1 MTQAAM
7 STSEYL
13 NIVNPAEPCSTMPQ
27 SLAMEYKFPLDPF
40 QQHAIAAIS
49 RDENVLVTA
58 KTGSGKTLVG
68 EYQIAHSLAK
78 GKRVFY
84 TTPIKSLSNQKFH
97 DLKSMFPSVG
107 IMTGDLKFRPDADVV
122 IMTTEILRNLLFKAG
137 TATKEL
143 GITAN
148 LSLEGLDAVVF
159 DECHYINDRD
169 RGAVWEETM
178 ILLPPS
184 VNLVLLSATI
194 ESPEIFAAWL
204 GELKKKPIHLIST
217 QYRIVPLQ
225 HGLYCGEQLVTLMDN
240 KERFDAR
247 AYKEWLAH
255 LAQQSKANDQHKAQV
270 AQRRAGGY
278 EDAPVAR
285 GAAGQKAF
293 KHQMNELVGRLDGK
307 GLLPALFFVFSRKN
321 CERYAANMEH
331 TLLDSSDTAAVK
343 HILDF
348 HLHRYGDALMRLP
361 QYHTLR
367 ALLERGIAFHHS
379 GLIPV
384 LKEIV
389 EILFGKG
396 FVKLLFATETFAVG
410 INMPTKT
417 VVFTGYR
424 KYDDATGGQRML
436 NTDEYIQMA
445 GRAGRRGKDDKGLV
459 LYLPDREPEI
469 LGDVQRMMTGARA
482 TFQSRMTFHYDFLL
496 KTMQAKNLDW
506 LKIMHQSYWY
516 KRHEIVVAGI
526 QKELAAEEAKLAAMT
541 ITPQECAAMEEYD
554 TLVVTM
560 KNAVN
565 AAKKDAQRARSAWE
579 NSHMGPRWNTLI
591 KGGWSAYCISKREV
605 ATLKKELEA
614 AENPSRG
621 VWPSIDALAA
631 MGFVTR
637 TLEQSTDELTLTPLG
652 VMATEV
658 NEGHPILMSK
668 AYEKGL
674 LRGLGAEGIVAA
686 LVAFAQEG
694 DAEMPALNTLNVPAD
709 MRNALWDLHEVGEE
723 CQRLE
728 AGVGAPRAPRDSYW
742 DLNTTW
748 VEPMWRWI
756 NEEATVQELCG
767 DYGFYEGNFMRLL
780 SKAANL
786 LEEWRSLATLAL
798 DTEML
803 EKMRGLETKIMRD
816 VAVCD
821 SLYLRI

>member
-1 MTQAAM
+1 MAH
-7 STSEYL
+7 SPFL

-27 SLAMEYKFPLDPF
+27 SLAIEYKFPLDPF

-49 RDENVLVTA
+49 RHENVLVTA
-58 KTGSGKTLVG
+58 KTGSGKTLIG

-97 DLKSMFPSVG
+97 DLKNMFPSVG

-122 IMTTEILRNLLFKAG
+122 IMTTEILRNLLFKVD
-137 TATKEL
+137 TATREL

-148 LSLEGLDAVVF
+148 LSLDGLDAVVF

-178 ILLPPS
+178 ILLPPA

-194 ESPEIFAAWL
+194 ESPEIFASWL

-240 KERFDAR
+240 KERFDAG
-247 AYKEWLAH
+247 AYKAWLQH
-255 LAQQSKANDQHKAQV
+255 LTQQSKAKDEHKAQV

-278 EDAPVAR
+278 EDGPVAR

-293 KHQMNELVGRLDGK
+293 KFQMNELVGRLDEK

-331 TLLDSSDTAAVK
+331 TLLDSSDTASVK

-348 HLHRYGDALMRLP
+348 HLHRYGDSLMRLP

-459 LYLPDREPEI
+459 LYLPDREPEGVSDI
-469 LGDVQRMMTGARA
+469 QRMMTGARA

-496 KTMQAKNLDW
+496 KTAQAKNLDW
-506 LKIMHQSYWY
+506 LKIMRQSYWY
-516 KRHEIVVAGI
+516 KRNEMIVAGI
-526 QKELAAEEAKLAAMT
+526 KKELEAEEAKLAAMT
-541 ITPQECAAMEEYD
+541 ITVKEIAAMEEYD
-554 TLVVTM
+554 TLVATFKM
-560 KNAVN
+560 AVN
-565 AAKKDAQRARSAWE
+565 AAKKDAQRARTVWE
-579 NSHMGPRWNTLI
+579 NSHMGPRWHTLI
-591 KGGWSAYCISKREV
+591 KTGWSAYCASKREV

-621 VWPSIDALAA
+621 IWPSIDALAT
-631 MGFVTR
+631 MGFVVPP
-637 TLEQSTDELTLTPLG
+637 LERSTDEIALTPLG

-658 NEGHPILMSK
+658 NEGHAILMTK
-668 AYEKGL
+668 AYDKGL
-674 LRGLGAEGIVAA
+674 LRGLSAEGIITL

-694 DAEMPALNTLNVPAD
+694 DAEMPAAQTLSVPAEIRTAMWGIHGIAD
-709 MRNALWDLHEVGEE
+709 E

-728 AGVGAPRAPRDSYW
+728 EAVGAPRAPRDSYW
-742 DLNTTW
+742 TLNTTW
-748 VEPMWRWI
+748 IEPMWRWI
-756 NEEATVQELCG
+756 NEEATVQELCA

-780 SKAANL
+780 SKAVNL
-786 LEEWRSLATLAL
+786 LEEWRALATLAL

-816 VAVCD
+816 MAVCD

>member
-1 MTQAAM
+1 MQM
-7 STSEYL
+7 SSFL
-13 NIVNPAEPCSTMPQ
+13 NIVNPAEPCGTMPQ
-27 SLAMEYKFPLDPF
+27 TLAIEYKFPMDPF
-40 QQHAIAAIS
+40 QQHAVAAIS
-49 RDENVLVTA
+49 RHENVLVTA

-68 EYQIAHSLAK
+68 EYQIAESLAK

-97 DLKSMFPSVG
+97 DLKGMFPSVG

-143 GITAN
+143 GITAS
-148 LSLEGLDAVVF
+148 LSLENLDAVVF

-178 ILLPPS
+178 ILLPPT

-194 ESPEIFAAWL
+194 ESPEIFASWL
-204 GELKKKPIHLIST
+204 GELKQKPIHLIST

-225 HGLYCGEQLVTLMDN
+225 HGLYCGEQLITLMDS
-240 KERFDAR
+240 KEHFDAAAYR
-247 AYKEWLAH
+247 AWLQH
-255 LAQQSKANDQHKAQV
+255 LAQQSKAKDDHKARVQ
-270 AQRRAGGY
+270 ARAGGGY
-278 EDAPVAR
+278 EDGPVAR
-285 GAAGQKAF
+285 GAASQKSF
-293 KHQMNELVGRLDGK
+293 KFQMNELVGRLEEK

-331 TLLDSSDTAAVK
+331 TLLDSSDTASVK

-348 HLHRYGDALMRLP
+348 HLHRYGDALARLP

-396 FVKLLFATETFAVG
+396 FVKLLYATETFAVG

-424 KYDDATGGQRML
+424 KFDDATGGQRML

-459 LYLPDREPEI
+459 LYLPDREPEA
-469 LGDVQRMMTGARA
+469 LADVQRMMTGARA

-496 KTMQAKNLDW
+496 KTMQANNLDW
-506 LKIMHQSYWY
+506 LKLMRQSYWY
-516 KRHEIVVAGI
+516 RRHEMTVIAMTN
-526 QKELAAEEAKLAAMT
+526 ELAKEETKFKT
-541 ITPQECAAMEEYD
+541 IPIKPEEILAMEEYD
-554 TLVVTM
+554 RLIKTL
-560 KNAVN
+560 KGAVN
-565 AAKKDAQRARSAWE
+565 AARKEAQRARTTWE
-579 NSHMGPRWNTLI
+579 NEHMAPRWTVLT
-591 KGGWSAYCISKREV
+591 KEVWPAYCVSKREV
-605 ATLKKELEA
+605 ASMRLELA
-614 AENPSRG
+614 TMKDPSVA
-621 VWPSIDALAA
+621 VWPSIDALAV
-631 MGFVTR
+631 MGYLQTP
-637 TLEQSTDELTLTPLG
+637 LEEIPRLTPLG
-652 VMATEV
+652 IMATEV
-658 NEGHPILMSK
+658 NEGHPILMSR
-668 AYEKGL
+668 AFEQGL
-674 LRGLGAEGIVAA
+674 LKDLSAEEILSV

-694 DAEMPALNTLNVPAD
+694 DAEMPSVNSLDVPKEVRA
-709 MRNALWDLHEVGEE
+709 ALWRIHSQAEQFQHMEG
-723 CQRLE
+723 Q
-728 AGVGAPRAPRDSYW
+728 VGAPRPPKDSYW

-748 VEPMWRWI
+748 VEPIWRWMHD
-756 NEEATVQELCG
+756 EASVQDLCA
-767 DYGFYEGNFMRLL
+767 DYGFYEGNLIRLL
-780 SKAANL
+780 SKTVNL
-786 LEEWRSLATLAL
+786 LEEWRSLATLAM

-803 EKMRGLETKIMRD
+803 EKMRGYETRIMRD